1 MLGNFNKIGHN
12 KHLTIIMS
20 SQMTLIEEAE
30 GIPED
35 DQTLYI
41 GGAPLDDEQSISE
54 CLQEGSTV
62 DVTVKLLGGKVHG
75 SLARAGKVRGQTP
88 KVEKQEKRKKK
99 TGRAKRRMQYNKR
112 FVNVV
117 VTFGRKRGP
126 NANY

>member
-99 TGRAKRRMQYNKR
+99 DWSCQAK
-112 FVNVV
+112 
-117 VTFGRKRGP
+117 
-126 NANY
+126 NAVQ